1 MVYADVETEGETEGE
16 THGFSDLEG
25 VGDTGAIVEAP
36 LVTVF

>member
-1 MVYADVETEGETEGE
+1 MVYADVETEGE